1 MASDSGRVGALGC
14 EAADLSLRALP
25 WRETLQ
31 CLPNTRRSA
40 MKSTGFEWRPGV
52 RGWWHRLPVALR
64 SPVWPGIL
72 VSLTI
77 LALLLAF
84 HQIVRGGVQ
93 QGEMRRVAV
102 AMHAEALWRCKALRG
117 PGMRETCLGQLDA
130 ATDINATLRAQDLA
144 PVAQISR

>member
-1 MASDSGRVGALGC
+1 MVSHSGRVGALPYK
-14 EAADLSLRALP
+14 AADLSLRAPP

-31 CLPNTRRSA
+31 GLSNTRRSA
-40 MKSTGFEWRPGV
+40 MKSMGFEWRPGV
-52 RGWWHRLPVALR
+52 RGWWRRLPVALR

-102 AMHAEALWRCKALRG
+102 AMYAEALWRCKALRG
-117 PGMRETCLGQLDA
+117 PGMRETCLAQLNE
-130 ATDINATLRAQDLA
+130 ATDIDATLRAQDLA